1 MVSYFVII
9 SFFLINGNKKR
20 ENVDCHMAIVQRHLS
35 IKRQKASV
43 TCVTTYLNS
52 LLIWF
57 AKYCYVNVF
66 LIATVLYQKLRQVL
80 QITANVGEQIIKR
93 SVFQFLLSSQ
103 KREGKIA
110 YQKLKTIHLSGAQQA
125 QLPVRTHGTH
135 VRT

>member
-1 MVSYFVII
+1 MWTVMWQQWKDICQ
-9 SFFLINGNKKR
+9 LNKT
-20 ENVDCHMAIVQRHLS
+20 DT
-35 IKRQKASV
+35 V
-43 TCVTTYLNS
+43 TCVTTDLNS

-66 LIATVLYQKLRQVL
+66 VIATVLYQKLRQVL
-80 QITANVGEQIIKR
+80 QITAKVEEQIIKR
-93 SVFQFLLSSQ
+93 FFFSFPLSNQ

-125 QLPVRTHGTH
+125 RLPVRTYGTH

>member
-1 MVSYFVII
+1 MWTVTWQQ
-9 SFFLINGNKKR
+9 
-20 ENVDCHMAIVQRHLS
+20 CRHLS

-43 TCVTTYLNS
+43 TCVTNDLNS

-80 QITANVGEQIIKR
+80 QITAKVEEQIIKR
-93 SVFQFLLSSQ
+93 FFFSFPLSNQ

-110 YQKLKTIHLSGAQQA
+110 YQKLKTIYIYQEHSKQGYLYART
-125 QLPVRTHGTH
+125 VRTCVPEKVEGEKNNNEI
-135 VRT
+135 RYKSE